1 MQEVEF
7 EAAIVQLAHPVVEAT
22 LSLYKSVLDNFLPT
36 PAKCHYMFNLR
47 DFAKVIHG
55 IQQVPSSHLRDPNKL
70 IRLWCHENYRVFYD
84 R

>member
-1 MQEVEF
+1 MFKGNSFKLLLFFVISQG
-7 EAAIVQLAHPVVEAT
+7 
-22 LSLYKSVLDNFLPT
+22 VLDTFLPT

-55 IQQVPSSHLRDPNKL
+55 IQQVPSTHLRDPNKL